1 MRKGPGS
8 SVASLLAA
16 TLYQGRHFIEL
27 TYLSHL
33 PDQAERIHEKS
44 SRK

>member
-1 MRKGPGS
+1 MRKGPGC
-8 SVASLLAA
+8 SVAPLLAA

-27 TYLSHL
+27 TSLSHL
-33 PDQAERIHEKS
+33 PDQAERIHEKL